1 MREISNDDGG
11 LLRLIIPHFP
21 LFLRIV
27 WELSINIGTVRA
39 QACTWSARDE
49 LPEPLT
55 GHWDECGEEL
65 REELTIRI
73 PISQTCELNRFNV

>member
-27 WELSINIGTVRA
+27 WELSINIRYSKGSSVYMVSKGRTSRTLDWALGRMRGRA
-39 QACTWSARDE
+39 AGRTDNPHSDFA
-49 LPEPLT
+49 
-55 GHWDECGEEL
+55 
-65 REELTIRI
+65 
-73 PISQTCELNRFNV
+73 NM